1 MRVLAIA
8 VGLILISS
16 DLSAQRGQVATP
28 PVRSVVQG
36 SLIAPG
42 SRSFHLEANIT
53 EGRQAMPYAKIEM
66 DWISP
71 TAFREVIRS
80 TDFNSVQISSNGRFY
95 ENDSARYVPLILRT
109 LAIAML
115 DPQPIVEAVQEGDRV
130 LTKSNGLV
138 DESGLSCFDAQRRMC
153 FRDPGGLKETVAASG
168 HAVTF
173 GNYQRFGDKRIA
185 RVITN
190 APRLGE
196 DLYTLTVTQLREID
210 KATHIDVP
218 SDVGTGRIEFQDVSE
233 AELRSHLEGSPVII
247 WPQPLDGA
255 EKGPASFFVSVD
267 TTGQVREIQQLYT
280 VNERTN
286 DSAKTQL
293 ARWRF
298 KPFSIDGKPMQTGG
312 ILRFTLNTREFGP
325 QTPLTDAEAR
335 KLVADPANPRIGSG
349 GPPAGT
355 TYSLWA
361 AVDSDGHVIEIMAG
375 DGPNE
380 LFTSCMQA
388 VQSWHFKPL
397 TIDGNAVPF
406 RANLVFHF

>member
-153 FRDPGGLKETVAASG
+153 FRDPG
-168 HAVTF
+168 
-173 GNYQRFGDKRIA
+173 D
-185 RVITN
+185 
-190 APRLGE
+190 
-196 DLYTLTVTQLREID
+196 
-210 KATHIDVP
+210 
-218 SDVGTGRIEFQDVSE
+218 
-233 AELRSHLEGSPVII
+233 
-247 WPQPLDGA
+247 
-255 EKGPASFFVSVD
+255 
-267 TTGQVREIQQLYT
+267 
-280 VNERTN
+280 
-286 DSAKTQL
+286 
-293 ARWRF
+293 
-298 KPFSIDGKPMQTGG
+298 
-312 ILRFTLNTREFGP
+312 
-325 QTPLTDAEAR
+325 
-335 KLVADPANPRIGSG
+335 
-349 GPPAGT
+349 
-355 TYSLWA
+355 
-361 AVDSDGHVIEIMAG
+361 
-375 DGPNE
+375 
-380 LFTSCMQA
+380 
-388 VQSWHFKPL
+388 
-397 TIDGNAVPF
+397 
-406 RANLVFHF
+406 